1 MIRDLQQLRVLVAE
15 HEFIVANDIAPP
27 GRPHRFQ
34 PPTNRGENGHAGF
47 WYPDPKC
54 LSVLFKEAV
63 EAISGKRNAAHPVG
77 KLLARSA
84 EPALDRAD
92 STVADVG
99 GFLVAQP
106 ISSNEDQHLAMVGCH
121 SVESAAQFHG

>member
-1 MIRDLQQLRVLVAE
+1 MIRDLQQLRVLVASMNSSSQT
-15 HEFIVANDIAPP
+15 IL
-27 GRPHRFQ
+27 RPRGD
-34 PPTNRGENGHAGF
+34 PTDSSHPQIGAKRGHAGF